1 MSDLTNT
8 FLKGIIKGQTYKPY
22 DVSSAINR
30 IDRLSCDLDDEGG
43 NWELILLHEENRNK
57 YKTGGYLSR
66 YYPVAILKDYCP
78 EKLINIL
85 RNYNVFIEFFD
96 ESFSCDEDVLRKYA
110 PFTRILD
117 DRFLDDG
124 NFSLDDER
132 LFYIYE
138 NIKYVTPYSFTFDEI
153 R

>member
-8 FLKGIIKGQTYKPY
+8 FLKGIKEGKAYKPY
-22 DVSSAINR
+22 NVSSAINR
-30 IDRLSCDLDDEGG
+30 TVHLSCDLDDEGG

-57 YKTGGYLSR
+57 YKTAGYLSR
-66 YYPVAILKDYCP
+66 YFPVAILKDYCP
-78 EKLINIL
+78 KELINIL

-96 ESFSCDEDVLRKYA
+96 EPFSCDEDVLRKYA

-138 NIKYVTPYSFTFDEI
+138 NIKYVTPYNFTFDEI